1 MDVNEVRKC
10 FPALT
15 REIYGRPLVY
25 FDNAATSQR
34 PESVMDMLRLSGLH
48 SNANI
53 HRAVHTLSS
62 EATDLYEKGREAV
75 RSFINASSGEEIV
88 LTSGTTAS
96 INILAHGFCGSLLQ
110 DGDVILLSEAEHHS
124 NMIPWMLCAAG
135 KGIAIK
141 YIPVDGTGHLDME
154 SYVRLLES
162 SNVRLVSVPHISNV
176 LGIVNPISEIISL
189 AHEHG
194 AYAIID
200 GAQGIVHEDVDVQRL
215 DCDFYVFSGHKVYAA
230 TGTGVLYGKSS
241 LLAEL
246 PPLMGGGEM
255 VGTVTYQ
262 GTTFAPLPLKFE
274 AGTPNFAG
282 CSTFSPALEMASL
295 CRDEG
300 IRRNVLQMTEYLE
313 SELLKIPG
321 LHLLGTGE
329 GKAPVFSFAVE
340 GAHHED
346 IALLLDKMGVEV
358 RSGLMCAEPV
368 INKFGYTGV
377 VRASLAPYNTVRECE
392 YFMRCLVKALRMLS

>member
-1 MDVNEVRKC
+1 MDVAEIRKC
-10 FPALT
+10 FPVLN

-34 PESVMDMLRLSGLH
+34 PECVMDMLRLSGLH

-62 EATDLYEKGREAV
+62 EATELYEKGREAV
-75 RSFINASSGEEIV
+75 RRFINAPSREQVV
-88 LTSGTTAS
+88 LTTGTTAS
-96 INILAHGFCGSLLQ
+96 INILAYGLCDSLLHK
-110 DGDVILLSEAEHHS
+110 GDVILLSEAEHHS
-124 NMIPWMLCAAG
+124 NMIPWMLYAAR
-135 KGIAIK
+135 KGITVK

-154 SYVRLLES
+154 SYVRMLGS
-162 SNVRLVSVPHISNV
+162 SDVRLVSVPHVSNV
-176 LGIVNPISEIISL
+176 LGIVNPISDVISL
-189 AHEHG
+189 AHKYG
-194 AYAIID
+194 AYVIID
-200 GAQGIVHEDVDVQRL
+200 GAQGIVHEDVDVRKL

-230 TGTGVLYGKSS
+230 TGTGVLYGKKS
-241 LLAEL
+241 LLLEL
-246 PPLMGGGEM
+246 PPMMGGGEM
-255 VGTVTYQ
+255 VGTVTYE

-282 CSTFSPALEMASL
+282 CSTFSPALETASL

-300 IRRNVLQMTEYLE
+300 IRRNVSQMTGYLE

-321 LHLLGTGE
+321 LHLLGTGD
-329 GKAPVFSFAVE
+329 GKVPVFSFAVE

-368 INKFGYTGV
+368 INKFGHTGV
-377 VRASLAPYNTVRECE
+377 VRASLAPYNTLHECE
-392 YFMRCLVKALRMLS
+392 YFMKCLVKVLEMLL